1 MNVLKIHY
9 FNNDFDVT
17 NNQNYILNIEN
28 PYIFRNIIS
37 DFQNKNSE
45 NIYYLKD
52 YQSAGKFD
60 KNILYSSDV
69 SMIEFDKKLTQAYYD
84 VIQEQFFNSEKREI
98 LNSINCKIME
108 LLNLTSMDTNV
119 ALDYSD
125 TIGFKDI
132 LTVSKV
138 KIADTTESYL
148 DRIVL
153 YLKLLKDF
161 NDYKILVIP
170 FLDAYL
176 SIEELKIFV
185 KELNLLNVSLFII
198 VNSNRNIDGFHK
210 YTIDNDL
217 CEF

>member
-9 FNNDFDVT
+9 FDNDFDVT
-17 NNQNYILNIEN
+17 SNQNYILNIEN
-28 PYIFRNIIS
+28 PNIFRNIIS

-45 NIYYLKD
+45 NIYYLKN
-52 YQSAGKFD
+52 YQATGKFD
-60 KNILYSSDV
+60 KNILYLSDV

-108 LLNLTSMDTNV
+108 LLNLTSMDTSV

-138 KIADTTESYL
+138 KITDTSESYL

-176 SIEELKIFV
+176 SKEELKILI

-198 VNSNRNIDGFHK
+198 VNSDRNIDGFYK

>member
-9 FNNDFDVT
+9 FENDFDVT

-28 PYIFRNIIS
+28 SNIFRNIIS

-52 YQSAGKFD
+52 YQTAGKFE
-60 KNILYSSDV
+60 KNILYLSDV

-108 LLNLTSMDTNV
+108 LLNLTSMDTSV

-138 KIADTTESYL
+138 KITDTSESYL

-176 SIEELKIFV
+176 SKEELKILI

-198 VNSNRNIDGFHK
+198 VNSDRNIDGFYK

>member
-28 PYIFRNIIS
+28 PNMFRNIIS

-60 KNILYSSDV
+60 KNILYLSDV

-84 VIQEQFFNSEKREI
+84 VIQEQFFNSEKREL

-108 LLNLTSMDTNV
+108 LLNLTSMDTSV

-138 KIADTTESYL
+138 KIADTAESYL

-153 YLKLLKDF
+153 YIKLLKDF
-161 NDYKILVIP
+161 NDYKILVVP

-176 SIEELKIFV
+176 SKEELKILI

-198 VNSNRNIDGFHK
+198 VNSDRNIEGFYK

>member
-28 PYIFRNIIS
+28 PNIFRNIIS

-60 KNILYSSDV
+60 KNILYLSDV

-84 VIQEQFFNSEKREI
+84 VIQEQFFNSEKREL

-108 LLNLTSMDTNV
+108 LLNLTSMDTSV

-138 KIADTTESYL
+138 KIADTAESYL

-153 YLKLLKDF
+153 YIKLLKDF
-161 NDYKILVIP
+161 NDYKILVVP

-176 SIEELKIFV
+176 SKEELKILI

-198 VNSNRNIDGFHK
+198 VNSDRNIDGFYK

>member
-9 FNNDFDVT
+9 FDNDFDVT
-17 NNQNYILNIEN
+17 SNQNYILNIEN
-28 PYIFRNIIS
+28 PNIFRNIIS

-45 NIYYLKD
+45 NIYYLKN
-52 YQSAGKFD
+52 YQATGKFE
-60 KNILYSSDV
+60 KNILYLSDV

-108 LLNLTSMDTNV
+108 LLNLTSMDTSV

-138 KIADTTESYL
+138 KITDTSESYL

-176 SIEELKIFV
+176 SKEELKILI

-198 VNSNRNIDGFHK
+198 VNSDRNIDGFYK